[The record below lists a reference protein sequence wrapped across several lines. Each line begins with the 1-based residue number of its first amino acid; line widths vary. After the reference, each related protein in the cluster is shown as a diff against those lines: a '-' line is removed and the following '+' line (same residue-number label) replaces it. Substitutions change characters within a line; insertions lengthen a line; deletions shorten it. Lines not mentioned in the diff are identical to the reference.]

1 MSEANTKQNK
11 KPQQFNCVFFIST
24 IVLFFTFFSYF
35 IGQIFRINLFNTSFP
50 LIDIAII
57 LLFITNLLYHLK
69 NKTLK
74 VKNKYFLYFLIFAWV
89 FLFFNLFKYQISSL
103 KPIFYLIRLTC
114 LLSFFIFPIK
124 IGDKVKNIFYISII
138 ANIIFGFI
146 QYFFWPNFTY
156 FNASNWDPHLYRL
169 VSSFFDP
176 TFTGLIYLFFII
188 KLFLDKKF
196 PYRWPLLVFT
206 YIAMVLTYSR
216 STYLTFLL
224 AFTFIAINLKKFK
237 IFLISLLL
245 ITATIFILPR
255 QAGEGTKL
263 ERTSS
268 IKAKVENYQEG
279 WQTFTK
285 SPLIGFGYNNLLFIR
300 DIKTPDSHANSG
312 FDGSIMTLLTTT
324 GILGTIIFLFGLKQL
339 YSKSDLIKKT
349 FLISIL
355 FHSLFANSLLYP
367 WILLSLI
374 LF

>member
-1 MSEANTKQNK
+1 MA
-11 KPQQFNCVFFIST
+11 FIST
-24 IVLFFTFFSYF
+24 IVLLFTFFSYF

-50 LIDIAII
+50 LIDIAIV
-57 LLFITNLLYHLK
+57 LLFITNIFYHLK
-69 NKTLK
+69 NKTFK
-74 VKNKYFLYFLIFAWV
+74 IKNKYFLYFLIFAWG

-114 LLSFFIFPIK
+114 LLSFFIFPVK

-156 FNASNWDPHLYRL
+156 FDALNWDPHLYRL
-169 VSSFFDP
+169 VSTFFDP
-176 TFTGLIYLFFII
+176 TFTALIYLLFII

-206 YIAMVLTYSR
+206 YTAMVLTYSR
-216 STYLTFLL
+216 SSYLTFLL
-224 AFTFIAINLKKFK
+224 VFIFIAINLKNLKV
-237 IFLISLLL
+237 FLISFLL

-255 QAGEGTKL
+255 QPGEGTKL

-268 IKAKVENYQEG
+268 IKAKIENYKEG
-279 WQTFTK
+279 WQTFIK
-285 SPLIGFGYNNLLFIR
+285 SPFIGFGYNNLPFTR
-300 DIKTPDSHANSG
+300 EIKNPNSHANSG
-312 FDGSIMTLLTTT
+312 FDGSIMTLLTST
-324 GILGTIIFLFGLKQL
+324 GIIGTTIFLFGIKTFYL
-339 YSKSDLIKKT
+339 KSDLIKKT
-349 FLISIL
+349 FLISLL